1 MDGLPAWD
9 PGTGDGAQ
17 GAAPDPI
24 GRPLGELLVLSGLV
38 TESEISEA
46 LAEQE
51 RTGRR
56 LGEILVQQG
65 VVPRPLVRRALTE
78 QEHGRI
84 DLEGGFGSGLHEA
97 LVNRYRRDEPALA
110 EAVSVPDEPVPG
122 ARRSSERPTPSP
134 RARRMLGHL
143 LVTSGFLT
151 EAEVAAALEEQARSG
166 VRLGEI
172 LLAQGLVSRTVLG
185 NALVEQHHGEVVLE
199 DGFGSGLR
207 AALLDSQKRTG

>member
-1 MDGLPAWD
+1 MDVLPAWD
-9 PGTGDGAQ
+9 RGTGDWAQ
-17 GAAPDPI
+17 GAAPAPI
-24 GRPLGELLVLSGLV
+24 GRPLGQLLVLSGLV
-38 TESEISEA
+38 SENEVSEA

-65 VVPRPLVRRALTE
+65 VAPRPLVRLALTE
-78 QEHGRI
+78 QDHGRFE
-84 DLEGGFGSGLHEA
+84 LEGGFGSGLHDA
-97 LVNRYRRDEPALA
+97 LVNRYRGDEPALA
-110 EAVSVPDEPVPG
+110 GAASFPDEPVP
-122 ARRSSERPTPSP
+122 AAPRSPELPTEAP
-134 RARRMLGHL
+134 RARRLLGHL

-166 VRLGEI
+166 ARLGEI

-207 AALLDSQKRTG
+207 AALLGSQKRTG